1 MGEIKAVI
9 LSVAKNPR
17 ISLEAPRPTNGLES
31 IVPTLSGQSGASS
44 WPSALF
50 LAIFPSSFGSSSAAS
65 CTFSSTYS
73 SRYAP
78 FAALDS
84 YRHGQPSGRKVSDQ
98 EQETGN
104 KLQFSSQIHHK
115 RNSCRDSTTR
125 DHRRRRNLSAPRP
138 IGDQTSYLNTGSIG
152 RLKLFFRCLQGSEL
166 NILPCH
172 IAVCHNDALLAIC
185 IAAQRDL

>member
-125 DHRRRRNLSAPRP
+125 DHRRRRNLSAPNP
-138 IGDQTSYLNTGSIG
+138 SATKPATSILVQSFGSSSFFAVFRG
-152 RLKLFFRCLQGSEL
+152 ASSTFCPVTSLFVTMTLCLPS
-166 NILPCH
+166 
-172 IAVCHNDALLAIC
+172 A
-185 IAAQRDL
+185 